1 MALAVRTLAILAVHP
16 DGALTTDRLGGLLDT
31 NPVVIRRLL
40 GRLRWDGVV
49 ETRRGHGGGCA
60 LALDPERI
68 TLGRLHR
75 ALAPEVDT
83 SGLAVTLASAL
94 RDAEESYAAQLDR
107 WRLADVMDVSFPGPF
122 ATTEVTNGPGMA
134 DGTPSTVTNP
144 PQQTPTSR

>member
-49 ETRRGHGGGCA
+49 ETRRGPGGGCA

-75 ALAPEVDT
+75 ALMP
-83 SGLAVTLASAL
+83 GLDSAGLTAALATAL
-94 RDAEESYAAQLDR
+94 TDAEASYIAQLDR
-107 WRLADVMDVSFPGPF
+107 WRLAEVIDGVSSGQFVT
-122 ATTEVTNGPGMA
+122 AEVTNSGR
-134 DGTPSTVTNP
+134 P
-144 PQQTPTSR
+144 PPTSR